1 MKVGRKPPEE
11 KTLLVKTGQNKKGDE
26 HKYDLYMIAPEII
39 AKLKWDGKLSW
50 YTEDGMR
57 FQGAQSAIDY
67 ISRERTRSGKELT
80 PGKYTVD
87 YASVEEQEDR
97 ILIKT
102 KDGGTVIIHS
112 GKEL

>member
-11 KTLLVKTGQNKKGDE
+11 RTLLVKTGQTKKGDE
-26 HKYDLYMIAPEII
+26 HKYDLYMIAPEVI
-39 AKLKWDGKLSW
+39 AALTWDGKLSW
-50 YTEDGMR
+50 HTEDGMR

-67 ISRERTRSGKELT
+67 VSREISRAGKELK
-80 PGKYTVD
+80 PGKYRLD
-87 YASVEEQEDR
+87 YESIEEQEDR